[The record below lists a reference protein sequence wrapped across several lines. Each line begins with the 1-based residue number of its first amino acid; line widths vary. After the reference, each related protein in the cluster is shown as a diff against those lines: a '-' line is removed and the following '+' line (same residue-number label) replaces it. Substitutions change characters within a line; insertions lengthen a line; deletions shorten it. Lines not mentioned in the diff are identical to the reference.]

1 MYSPGFE
8 LMTPGFKG
16 RRSNHFA
23 MEDSE
28 SGSLYFPFI
37 DIRYL

>member
-8 LMTPGFKG
+8 LMTPGFRG

-23 MEDSE
+23 MEDSRF
-28 SGSLYFPFI
+28 GSLYFLFI
-37 DIRYL
+37 DNRYL